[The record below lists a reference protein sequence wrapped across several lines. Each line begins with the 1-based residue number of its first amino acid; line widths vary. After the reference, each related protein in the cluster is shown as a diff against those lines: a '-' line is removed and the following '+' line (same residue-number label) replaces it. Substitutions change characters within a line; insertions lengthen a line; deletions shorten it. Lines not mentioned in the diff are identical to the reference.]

1 MQPIDADAIVRS
13 PWLAGAMGALVALHG
28 VPGATWVERAFNVF
42 AGLLIAGY
50 VSPAIAEYLGLA
62 SVAMQSAAAFL
73 CGLFGLNGVAAVV
86 AAIRSA
92 DLRDFLPWKR

>member
-1 MQPIDADAIVRS
+1 MQSIDPETIVRS

-28 VPGATWVERAFNVF
+28 VPGVSWIERAFNIF

-50 VSPAIAEYLGLA
+50 VSPAIAEYLGLH
-62 SVAMQSAAAFL
+62 SVAMQSASAFL

-86 AAIRSA
+86 ATIRTA
-92 DLRDFLPWKR
+92 DLRDLLPWKR